1 MPALLACRRLDVLA
15 GLDLRVQRQA
25 RQGRLRTVRGDL
37 ADLTDEIE
45 ADIDVAVAVN
55 LDALWRLRDRRIE
68 AGDGLNLRGI
78 ATRRDEEEDHGQW
91 NEYEQAHIT
100 SRVA

>member
-1 MPALLACRRLDVLA
+1 MPGTAGLPALDVLA

-45 ADIDVAVAVN
+45 ADIDVTVTVN

-68 AGDGLNLRGI
+68 AGNGLNLRGI
-78 ATRRDEEEDHGQW
+78 TTRRDEKK
-91 NEYEQAHIT
+91 
-100 SRVA
+100 RP